1 MKTIFM
7 PLKFYLDKRQ
17 NKYKESPIRVVW
29 SFNGDRYQTTMRFSI
44 PPETW
49 DANECRVIP
58 VAHNHK
64 NTASSIINPFI
75 VAMEKAVV
83 RIENYARI
91 RNATLTK
98 PIVKKVVADVLTA
111 GGEYPYKQENVWLK
125 MLNERFMTKA
135 RYFQHFSGGKYK
147 LIGFGKD
154 SETQKDVVIYQALYG
169 ANHIWVCPYDI
180 FFSTVEDE
188 NGNTVKRFTEIQL

>member
-1 MKTIFM
+1 M

-17 NKYKESPIRVVW
+17 NKYKESPIRIVW

-44 PPETW
+44 PPEAW
-49 DANECRVIP
+49 DAKECRVTP
-58 VAHNHK
+58 VVHNHK

-75 VAMEKAVV
+75 IAMEQAVN
-83 RIENYARI
+83 RIENYART

-98 PIVKKVVADVLTA
+98 PIVKKVVTDVLTA
-111 GGEYPYKQENVWLK
+111 GGEYPYKKESIWLK

-154 SETQKDVVIYQALYG
+154 SETQRDVVIYQALYG
-169 ANHIWVCPYDI
+169 ANHIWICPYDI
-180 FFSTVEDE
+180 FFSMVKDD
-188 NGNTVKRFTEIQL
+188 NGNMVKRFTEIQL